1 MEERNLRY
9 EKRLRALTIEN
20 GAIAEIEFLKAEPSP
35 KADGGEPLYPLPER
49 CEVTYRLYPT
59 EQSEI
64 TCVIVLPLTG
74 WNKKFLGTG
83 NGGQAGVIVRQ
94 SLNAGVSRGFATAN
108 TDMGSST
115 DSKKMYRCPERWT
128 DFAHRATHLMTVVG
142 KRICEAFYGE
152 APQRAYFTG
161 GSTGGQQALKEA
173 QRAAL
178 SRGLR
183 RHRRIL
189 PRPQPLLF
197 TAVLPL
203 VHQGDLF
210 RSRGRLYPRADRGS
224 PFLHRG
230 TLCGCFG
237 QRKGTGFCPIPAR

>member
-1 MEERNLRY
+1 MEEKY
-9 EKRLRALTIEN
+9 SQHEKRLREL
-20 GAIAEIEFLKAEPSP
+20 EIEKGEITDTKFLEAEPFP
-35 KADGGEPLYPLPER
+35 ATDGGELLYPLPER

-128 DFAHRATHLMTVVG
+128 DFAHRARHSTG
-142 KRICEAFYGE
+142 KR
-152 APQRAYFTG
+152 R
-161 GSTGGQQALKEA
+161 KERTL
-173 QRAAL
+173 RAA
-178 SRGLR
+178 
-183 RHRRIL
+183 
-189 PRPQPLLF
+189 
-197 TAVLPL
+197 A
-203 VHQGDLF
+203 
-210 RSRGRLYPRADRGS
+210 RADSRRSKRRSAIPRTTTASSHTAPPATAIIYSSPSPGS
-224 PFLHRG
+224 SR
-230 TLCGCFG
+230 
-237 QRKGTGFCPIPAR
+237 